1 LKTQVAQTLTAKDK
15 FYGPLK
21 RVAAQYVPLLM
32 ARMTVLQD
40 RGNRALEF
48 LEADEEEEKE
58 LVWMEDEERVVAVCE
73 AQSQLH
79 KTVIEAAMCQ
89 QLVGA
94 FADLLSSDYQKIK
107 ESSCFF
113 LNDDGEYESI
123 YEEGLAD
130 PDFDAP

>member
-1 LKTQVAQTLTAKDK
+1 MAQKLTSRDK

-32 ARMTVLQD
+32 ARIHILQE

-48 LEADEEEEKE
+48 LEADEEEEQE

-79 KTVIEAAMCQ
+79 KTVIEAAMSQ

-107 ESSCFF
+107 ENSCFF
-113 LNDDGEYESI
+113 LTIFTS
-123 YEEGLAD
+123 
-130 PDFDAP
+130 